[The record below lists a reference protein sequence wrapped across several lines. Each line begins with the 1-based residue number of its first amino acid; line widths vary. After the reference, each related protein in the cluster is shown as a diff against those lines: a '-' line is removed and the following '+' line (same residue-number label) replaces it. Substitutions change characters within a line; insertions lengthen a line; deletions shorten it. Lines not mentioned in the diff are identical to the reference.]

1 MARAPELFASP
12 PSIEPIEVLGLKN
25 SGAASPA
32 RSSAPR
38 GRRRRPLGRRRV
50 RPGGAAVL
58 PARLGEAD
66 SPRASRRLTN
76 IKLRRAGGAYIAAM
90 PTRTLA
96 SKLVATGAAFL
107 SVALLSIALTLWVTW
122 QLEGGAAAVNEAGRL
137 RMMSWRLA
145 AESTVVGAP
154 VGSRV
159 EQMDATLALLSS
171 GDPARPLFVPW
182 HGEVREAFAEVQA
195 DWAGVRAVVLRHEP
209 ADFTQVAK
217 MVEHVDGFVSA
228 IEERLS
234 YWTSLQRGFQLTM
247 IGLAVAGAVLM
258 LYASHLLV
266 LDPLKRL
273 AAAVDRIRAGDFE
286 ARVDDSRQD
295 EFGQLAGGFNAMA
308 ARLQALYRSLESRI
322 AEKTASLELKRE
334 RLAGLYELSNVVAGA
349 EDLPALARGVAR
361 QSRRL
366 AVADA
371 VAVRWVGEAGDRF
384 VLLGHDGLPPAMA
397 EAEHCIASRACHCG
411 LPALAGTVPRAI
423 AIHPVT
429 DAGLPHCH
437 HAGFATVMTVP
448 VRLHQR
454 LLGEIDCFWREAN
467 EPSQEIR
474 SLMEIVA
481 SHLAGGMESLRVT
494 AAEKEAAIAA
504 ERTLLARELHDSIAQ
519 SLAFL
524 KIQVQLLRGA
534 QRKADAA
541 ASERIVDELEAGV
554 RECYG
559 DVRELLLHFRTR
571 TDVED
576 ITQALATTLQKFRH
590 QAGIDAALEL
600 EGDGV
605 PLPQDVQVQVLHVLQ
620 EALWNV
626 RKHAG
631 ATRVRLKVHRGAV
644 WRFEVE
650 DDGCGFDPRVDAGEG
665 HVGLRIMR
673 ERAGRIGANVHWRS
687 APGQGTR
694 VVLTLE
700 PEAVPA

>member
-1 MARAPELFASP
+1 MTN
-12 PSIEPIEVLGLKN
+12 IK
-25 SGAASPA
+25 
-32 RSSAPR
+32 
-38 GRRRRPLGRRRV
+38 
-50 RPGGAAVL
+50 PGGAA
-58 PARLGEAD
+58 A
-66 SPRASRRLTN
+66 
-76 IKLRRAGGAYIAAM
+76 AYIAAM

-107 SVALLSIALTLWVTW
+107 SVALISIAFTLWVTW

-145 AESTVVGAP
+145 AESTVEGAP
-154 VGSRV
+154 IGARV
-159 EQMDATLALLSS
+159 EQMDATLALLRH

-182 HGEVREAFAEVQA
+182 HGEVREAFADVQA
-195 DWAGVRAVVLRHEP
+195 DWAGVRAAVLRHEA
-209 ADFTQVAK
+209 ADFTHVGK
-217 MVEHVDGFVSA
+217 MVEHVDAFVSA

-234 YWTSLQRGFQLTM
+234 YWTSLQRAFQLMM
-247 IGLAVAGAVLM
+247 IGLAVGGAVLVM
-258 LYASHLLV
+258 YATHLLV

-273 AAAVDRIRAGDFE
+273 AAAVDRVSGGDFE
-286 ARVDDSRQD
+286 ARVDDTRQD

-349 EDLPALARGVAR
+349 EDLSALARGVAR
-361 QSRRL
+361 QARPL
-366 AVADA
+366 AGADA
-371 VAVRWVGEAGDRF
+371 VAVRWVGEAGERF
-384 VLLGHDGLPPAMA
+384 MLLGHDGLPPAMA
-397 EAEHCIASRACHCG
+397 EAEHCIASKACHCG
-411 LPALAGTVPRAI
+411 LPAVAGAAPKAI
-423 AIHPVT
+423 AIHPVSE
-429 DAGLPHCH
+429 AGLPYCH
-437 HAGFATVMTVP
+437 QAGFATVMTVP

-454 LLGEIDCFWREAN
+454 LLGEIDCFWREAV
-467 EPSQEIR
+467 EPSEEIR
-474 SLMEIVA
+474 SLLEIVA
-481 SHLAGGMESLRVT
+481 SHLAGGMESLRVA

-534 QRKADAA
+534 RRKADEAA
-541 ASERIVDELEAGV
+541 EDRIVDELDAGV

-576 ITQALATTLQKFRH
+576 ITQALATTIQKFRH
-590 QAGIDAALEL
+590 QAGIDATLQV
-600 EGDGV
+600 EGDGI
-605 PLPQDVQVQVLHVLQ
+605 PLPQDVQVQVLHVVQ

-626 RKHAG
+626 RKHAH
-631 ATRVRLKVHRGAV
+631 ATQVRLKVHRGPG

-650 DDGCGFDPRVDAGEG
+650 DDGRGFDPAADAGEG

-673 ERAGRIGANVHWRS
+673 ERASRIGANVQWHS

-694 VVLTLE
+694 VVLSVE
-700 PEAVPA
+700 PEVVQA

>member
-1 MARAPELFASP
+1 
-12 PSIEPIEVLGLKN
+12 
-25 SGAASPA
+25 
-32 RSSAPR
+32 
-38 GRRRRPLGRRRV
+38 
-50 RPGGAAVL
+50 
-58 PARLGEAD
+58 
-66 SPRASRRLTN
+66 LTN
-76 IKLRRAGGAYIAAM
+76 IKPAPRAAAYSAAM

-107 SVALLSIALTLWVTW
+107 SVALVSIALTLWVTW

-145 AESTVVGAP
+145 AESTVDNAVLTP
-154 VGSRV
+154 RI
-159 EQMDATLALLSS
+159 EQMDATLALLRS

-182 HGEVREAFAEVQA
+182 HGEVRQAFAEVQE
-195 DWAGVRAVVLRHEP
+195 DWAGVRAAVLRREA
-209 ADFTQVAK
+209 ADFTKVAR
-217 MVEHVDGFVSA
+217 MVQHVDAFVSS

-234 YWTSLQRGFQLTM
+234 YWTSLQRGFQLSM

-258 LYASHLLV
+258 MYATHLLV

-273 AAAVDRIRAGDFE
+273 AAAVDRVRGGDFE

-322 AEKTASLELKRE
+322 AEKTASLEQKRE

-349 EDLPALARGVAR
+349 EDLPSLARGVAR
-361 QSRRL
+361 QSRGL
-366 AVADA
+366 ARADA
-371 VAVRWVGEAGDRF
+371 VAVRWAGEAGERF

-411 LPALAGTVPRAI
+411 LPAAAAGPRAI

-429 DAGLPHCH
+429 DAGPLHCH
-437 HAGFATVMTVP
+437 QAGFATVMTVP

-454 LLGEIDCFWREAN
+454 LLGEIDCFWRESL
-467 EPSQEIR
+467 EPAEEIR
-474 SLMEIVA
+474 SLLEIVA
-481 SHLAGGMESLRVT
+481 SHLAGGIESLRVA
-494 AAEKEAAIAA
+494 AAEKEAAIAG

-534 QRKADAA
+534 RRKGDEKAT
-541 ASERIVDELEAGV
+541 ERIVDELEAGV

-590 QAGIDAALEL
+590 QAGVDASMQVD
-600 EGDGV
+600 GDGI

-626 RKHAG
+626 RKHAH
-631 ATRVRLKVHRGAV
+631 ATQVRLKVHRGPG

-650 DDGCGFDPRVDAGEG
+650 DDGQGFDPGVDAGEG

-673 ERAGRIGANVHWRS
+673 ERASRIGAEVQWDS
-687 APGQGTR
+687 APGRGTR
-694 VVLTLE
+694 VVLSLE

>member
-1 MARAPELFASP
+1 
-12 PSIEPIEVLGLKN
+12 
-25 SGAASPA
+25 
-32 RSSAPR
+32 
-38 GRRRRPLGRRRV
+38 
-50 RPGGAAVL
+50 
-58 PARLGEAD
+58 
-66 SPRASRRLTN
+66 
-76 IKLRRAGGAYIAAM
+76 M

-145 AESTVVGAP
+145 AESTAHSAP
-154 VGSRV
+154 LAARID
-159 EQMDATLALLSS
+159 QMDSTLALLRH

-182 HGEVREAFAEVQA
+182 HREVHEAFAAVQG
-195 DWAGVRAVVLRHEP
+195 DWTGVRAAVLRHEV
-209 ADFTQVAK
+209 ADFGQVAR
-217 MVEHVDGFVSA
+217 MVEHVDVFVST

-234 YWTSLQRGFQLTM
+234 FWTSLQRGFQLTM

-273 AAAVDRIRAGDFE
+273 AAAVDRVRAGDFE
-286 ARVDDSRQD
+286 TRVDDSRQD

-322 AEKTASLELKRE
+322 EEKTASLEQKRE

-349 EDLPALARGVAR
+349 EDLPSLARGVAR
-361 QSRRL
+361 QARSL
-366 AVADA
+366 ARADA
-371 VAVRWVGEAGDRF
+371 VAVRWVGEAGERF

-397 EAEHCIASRACHCG
+397 EAEHCIASKDCHCG
-411 LPALAGTVPRAI
+411 LPAGAAAAPRAI
-423 AIHPVT
+423 AIHPVAT
-429 DAGLPHCH
+429 AGLPHCGQ
-437 HAGFATVMTVP
+437 AGFATVMTVP

-454 LLGEIDCFWREAN
+454 LLGEIDCFWREPI
-467 EPSQEIR
+467 EPAQEIR
-474 SLMEIVA
+474 SLLEMVA
-481 SHLAGGMESLRVT
+481 SHLAGGIESLRVS

-534 QRKADAA
+534 RRKGDEAA
-541 ASERIVDELEAGV
+541 AERIVDELDTGV

-576 ITQALATTLQKFRH
+576 IAQALATTLQKFRH
-590 QAGIDAALEL
+590 QTGMDATLQVD
-600 EGDGV
+600 GDGI
-605 PLPQDVQVQVLHVLQ
+605 PLPQDVQVQVLHVVQ

-626 RKHAG
+626 RKHAH
-631 ATRVRLKVHRGAV
+631 ATHVRLKIHRGPG

-650 DDGCGFDPRVDAGEG
+650 DDGQGFDPEADAGEG

-673 ERAGRIGANVHWRS
+673 ERASRIGAQVQWQS

-694 VVLTLE
+694 VVLSVE

>member
-1 MARAPELFASP
+1 M
-12 PSIEPIEVLGLKN
+12 
-25 SGAASPA
+25 
-32 RSSAPR
+32 
-38 GRRRRPLGRRRV
+38 
-50 RPGGAAVL
+50 
-58 PARLGEAD
+58 
-66 SPRASRRLTN
+66 TN
-76 IKLRRAGGAYIAAM
+76 IKPAPRAAAYSAAM

-107 SVALLSIALTLWVTW
+107 SVALMSIALTLWVTW

-145 AESTVVGAP
+145 AESTVDNAVLTP
-154 VGSRV
+154 RI
-159 EQMDATLALLSS
+159 EQMDATLALLRS

-182 HGEVREAFAEVQA
+182 HGEVRQAFAEVQE
-195 DWAGVRAVVLRHEP
+195 DWAGVRAAVLRREA
-209 ADFTQVAK
+209 ADFTQVAR
-217 MVEHVDGFVSA
+217 MVQHVDAFVSS

-247 IGLAVAGAVLM
+247 IGLAVGGAVLM
-258 LYASHLLV
+258 MYATHLLV

-273 AAAVDRIRAGDFE
+273 AAAVDRVRGGDFE

-322 AEKTASLELKRE
+322 AEKTASLEQKRE

-349 EDLPALARGVAR
+349 EDLPSLARGVAR
-361 QSRRL
+361 QSRGL
-366 AVADA
+366 ARADA
-371 VAVRWVGEAGDRF
+371 VAVRWAGEAGERF

-411 LPALAGTVPRAI
+411 FPAVAGTAPRAI

-437 HAGFATVMTVP
+437 QAGFATVMTVP

-454 LLGEIDCFWREAN
+454 LLGEIDCFWRKAV
-467 EPSQEIR
+467 EPADEIR

-481 SHLAGGMESLRVT
+481 SHLAGGIESLRVA
-494 AAEKEAAIAA
+494 AAEKEAAIAE

-534 QRKADAA
+534 RRKGDEKAT
-541 ASERIVDELEAGV
+541 ERIVDELEAGV

-590 QAGIDAALEL
+590 QAGVDASMQVY
-600 EGDGV
+600 GDGI

-626 RKHAG
+626 RKHAH
-631 ATRVRLKVHRGAV
+631 ATQVRLKVHRGPG

-650 DDGCGFDPRVDAGEG
+650 DDGQGFDPGVDAGEG

-673 ERAGRIGANVHWRS
+673 ERASRIGAEVQWDS
-687 APGQGTR
+687 APGRGTR
-694 VVLTLE
+694 VVLSLE

>member
-1 MARAPELFASP
+1 
-12 PSIEPIEVLGLKN
+12 
-25 SGAASPA
+25 
-32 RSSAPR
+32 
-38 GRRRRPLGRRRV
+38 
-50 RPGGAAVL
+50 
-58 PARLGEAD
+58 
-66 SPRASRRLTN
+66 LTN
-76 IKLRRAGGAYIAAM
+76 IKPGPRAAAYIAAM

-107 SVALLSIALTLWVTW
+107 SVALMSIALTLWVTW

-145 AESTVVGAP
+145 AESTMDNAVLTP
-154 VGSRV
+154 RI
-159 EQMDATLALLSS
+159 EQMDATLALLRS

-182 HGEVREAFAEVQA
+182 HGEVSEAFAEVQS
-195 DWAGVRAVVLRHEP
+195 DWAGVRAAVMRREV

-217 MVEHVDGFVSA
+217 LVQHVDAFVSS

-247 IGLAVAGAVLM
+247 IGLAVGGAVLM
-258 LYASHLLV
+258 MYATHLLV

-273 AAAVDRIRAGDFE
+273 AAAVDQVRAGDFD

-322 AEKTASLELKRE
+322 AEKTASLEQKRE
-334 RLAGLYELSNVVAGA
+334 RLAGLYELSNIVAGA
-349 EDLPALARGVAR
+349 EDLPSLARGVAR
-361 QSRRL
+361 QSRGL
-366 AVADA
+366 ARADA
-371 VAVRWVGEAGDRF
+371 VAVRWAGEAGDRF
-384 VLLGHDGLPPAMA
+384 VLLGHEGLPPAMA

-411 LPALAGTVPRAI
+411 LPAVAGAAPRAI
-423 AIHPVT
+423 SIHPVT
-429 DAGLPHCH
+429 GASLPHCH
-437 HAGFATVMTVP
+437 QAGFATVMTVP

-454 LLGEIDCFWREAN
+454 LLGEIDCFWREAL
-467 EPSQEIR
+467 EPSEEIR
-474 SLMEIVA
+474 SLLEIVA
-481 SHLAGGMESLRVT
+481 SHLAGGIESLRVT

-524 KIQVQLLRGA
+524 KIQVQLLRSA
-534 QRKADAA
+534 RRKDDEAA
-541 ASERIVDELEAGV
+541 VARIVDELEAGV

-590 QAGIDAALEL
+590 QAGIDATLQV
-600 EGDGV
+600 EGDGI

-626 RKHAG
+626 RKHAQ
-631 ATRVRLKVHRGAV
+631 ATQVRLKVHRGPG

-650 DDGCGFDPRVDAGEG
+650 DDGRGFDPGADAGEG

-673 ERAGRIGANVHWRS
+673 ERASRIVADVRWDS
-687 APGQGTR
+687 APGRGTR
-694 VVLTLE
+694 VVLSVE
-700 PEAVPA
+700 PEPVPA